1 MESSSAELT
10 PEEEAVVT
18 ACLEVL
24 RQTPSAVVTDID
36 GTISDIA
43 PTPAEAMV
51 DPGAKAALARLVE
64 RLAAVAVV
72 SGRAPQ
78 DGVAMVG
85 LPELTYVGNH
95 GLERIARGT
104 PWTHPVAAAAQP
116 AIAAALAEIESA
128 ARAVADVPWLL
139 VENKGVTGTI
149 HYRLAPDQIA
159 AAALLEPLARAA
171 ANRHGLR
178 LTSGRM
184 IFEVRPE
191 LAVNKGTA
199 IRDLAQDLGL
209 RGIVFFGDDVT
220 DVDAFRALRELREA
234 GEAATL
240 RVGVLG
246 PDTSPAV
253 LAEIDMSLHG
263 VPACAATLIALAA
276 RLSLEEEAE
285 GAHTPFVKFGTKS
298 VGVARQYSRHRG
310 ADRELSD
317 RRLSGLRQS
326 LADAPSWTVRSTCPG
341 LDPGFAAAVAHEH
354 TLRPL
359 PSPQNIDLSQTM
371 LSLSFSS
378 IFPSSLFTLV

>member
-1 MESSSAELT
+1 MASSNNTLT
-10 PEEEAVVT
+10 PEVEAVVA
-18 ACLEVL
+18 ACMEVL
-24 RQTPSAVVTDID
+24 RQAPSAVVTDID
-36 GTISDIA
+36 GTVSAIA

-51 DPGAKAALARLVE
+51 DPGAKAALALLAE
-64 RLAAVAVV
+64 RLTAVAVV

-85 LPELTYVGNH
+85 LPELIYVGNH

-116 AIAAALAEIESA
+116 AIAAALAEIEIA
-128 ARAVADVPWLL
+128 ARAAADVPWLL
-139 VENKGVTGTI
+139 IENKGVTGTV

-171 ANRHGLR
+171 ADRHGLR

-184 IFEVRPE
+184 IFEVRPA

-199 IRDLAQDLGL
+199 IRELAQDLDL

-253 LAEIDMSLHG
+253 LAEIDMSVVG

-276 RLSLEEEAE
+276 RLAEEAE
-285 GAHTPFVKFGTKS
+285 AAQS
-298 VGVARQYSRHRG
+298 
-310 ADRELSD
+310 ADGD
-317 RRLSGLRQS
+317 S
-326 LADAPSWTVRSTCPG
+326 L
-341 LDPGFAAAVAHEH
+341 
-354 TLRPL
+354 
-359 PSPQNIDLSQTM
+359 N
-371 LSLSFSS
+371 
-378 IFPSSLFTLV
+378 

>member
-1 MESSSAELT
+1 MEIPGDVLA
-10 PEEEAVVT
+10 PDVEAVVT
-18 ACLEVL
+18 ACVKVL

-36 GTISDIA
+36 GTISGIA

-51 DPGAKAALARLVE
+51 DPGAKAALALLAE

-128 ARAVADVPWLL
+128 ARAAADVPWLL

-159 AAALLEPLARAA
+159 AVALLEPLARAA
-171 ANRHGLR
+171 ATRHALR
-178 LTSGRM
+178 LTLGRM
-184 IFEVRPE
+184 IFEVRPA

-199 IRDLAQDLGL
+199 IRELAEDLGL

-220 DVDAFRALRELREA
+220 DVDAFQALRELREA

-246 PDTSPAV
+246 PETSPTV
-253 LAEIDMSLHG
+253 LAEIDVSVNG
-263 VPACAATLIALAA
+263 VASCAATLLALAA
-276 RLSLEEEAE
+276 RLAEEAE
-285 GAHTPFVKFGTKS
+285 SAL
-298 VGVARQYSRHRG
+298 GVDQASFKPASGRQTG
-310 ADRELSD
+310 PD
-317 RRLSGLRQS
+317 
-326 LADAPSWTVRSTCPG
+326 
-341 LDPGFAAAVAHEH
+341 
-354 TLRPL
+354 
-359 PSPQNIDLSQTM
+359 
-371 LSLSFSS
+371 
-378 IFPSSLFTLV
+378 

>member
-1 MESSSAELT
+1 MASSSDALA
-10 PEEEAVVT
+10 PEVDGVVA

-36 GTISDIA
+36 GTISAIA

-51 DPGAKAALARLVE
+51 DPGAKAALALLAE
-64 RLAAVAVV
+64 RLTAVAVV

-85 LPELTYVGNH
+85 LPALIYVGNH

-171 ANRHGLR
+171 ATRHGLR
-178 LTSGRM
+178 LTHGRM
-184 IFEVRPE
+184 IFEVRPA

-199 IRDLAQDLGL
+199 IRDLARDLGL
-209 RGIVFFGDDVT
+209 RGIIFFGDDVT
-220 DVDAFRALRELREA
+220 DVDAFRALRELRQA

-253 LAEIDMSLHG
+253 LAEIDVSVNG
-263 VPACAATLIALAA
+263 VPACVATLIALAA
-276 RLSLEEEAE
+276 RLAEEAE
-285 GAHTPFVKFGTKS
+285 GA
-298 VGVARQYSRHRG
+298 
-310 ADRELSD
+310 
-317 RRLSGLRQS
+317 
-326 LADAPSWTVRSTCPG
+326 
-341 LDPGFAAAVAHEH
+341 
-354 TLRPL
+354 
-359 PSPQNIDLSQTM
+359 
-371 LSLSFSS
+371 
-378 IFPSSLFTLV
+378 

>member
-1 MESSSAELT
+1 MASSNDTLT
-10 PEEEAVVT
+10 PEVEAVVA
-18 ACLEVL
+18 ACMEVL
-24 RQTPSAVVTDID
+24 RQAPSAVVTDID
-36 GTISDIA
+36 GTVSAIA

-51 DPGAKAALARLVE
+51 DPGAKAALALLAE
-64 RLAAVAVV
+64 RLTAVAVV

-85 LPELTYVGNH
+85 LPELIYVGNH

-104 PWTHPVAAAAQP
+104 PWTHPVAAEAQP
-116 AIAAALAEIESA
+116 AIAAALAEIEIA
-128 ARAVADVPWLL
+128 ARAAADVPWLL
-139 VENKGVTGTI
+139 IENKGVTGTV

-171 ANRHGLR
+171 ADRHGLR

-184 IFEVRPE
+184 IFEVRPA

-199 IRDLAQDLGL
+199 IRELAQDLDL

-285 GAHTPFVKFGTKS
+285 GA
-298 VGVARQYSRHRG
+298 
-310 ADRELSD
+310 
-317 RRLSGLRQS
+317 
-326 LADAPSWTVRSTCPG
+326 
-341 LDPGFAAAVAHEH
+341 
-354 TLRPL
+354 
-359 PSPQNIDLSQTM
+359 
-371 LSLSFSS
+371 
-378 IFPSSLFTLV
+378 

>member
-1 MESSSAELT
+1 MASSNDALA
-10 PEEEAVVT
+10 PEVEAVVA
-18 ACLEVL
+18 ACMDVL

-36 GTISDIA
+36 GTVSAIA

-51 DPGAKAALARLVE
+51 DPGAKAALALLAE

-78 DGVAMVG
+78 DGAAMVG
-85 LPELTYVGNH
+85 LPELIYVGNH

-116 AIAAALAEIESA
+116 SIAAALAEIESA
-128 ARAVADVPWLL
+128 ARSVADVPWLL
-139 VENKGVTGTI
+139 IENKGVTGTV

-171 ANRHGLR
+171 ADRHGLR
-178 LTSGRM
+178 LTLGRM
-184 IFEVRPE
+184 IFEVRPA

-199 IRDLAQDLGL
+199 IRELAQDLGL

-253 LAEIDMSLHG
+253 LAEIDMSVVG

-276 RLSLEEEAE
+276 RLADEAE
-285 GAHTPFVKFGTKS
+285 GA
-298 VGVARQYSRHRG
+298 
-310 ADRELSD
+310 
-317 RRLSGLRQS
+317 
-326 LADAPSWTVRSTCPG
+326 
-341 LDPGFAAAVAHEH
+341 
-354 TLRPL
+354 
-359 PSPQNIDLSQTM
+359 
-371 LSLSFSS
+371 
-378 IFPSSLFTLV
+378 

>member
-1 MESSSAELT
+1 MASSNDALT
-10 PEEEAVVT
+10 PEVEAVVT
-18 ACLEVL
+18 ACMEVL
-24 RQTPSAVVTDID
+24 RQTPAAVVTDID
-36 GTISDIA
+36 GTVSAIA

-51 DPGAKAALARLVE
+51 DPGAQAALALLVE
-64 RLAAVAVV
+64 RLAVVAVV

-116 AIAAALAEIESA
+116 SIAAALAEIESA
-128 ARAVADVPWLL
+128 ARALADVPWLL
-139 VENKGVTGTI
+139 IENKGVTGTV

-159 AAALLEPLARAA
+159 AAALLEPLARSAA
-171 ANRHGLR
+171 DRHGLR
-178 LTSGRM
+178 LTLGRM
-184 IFEVRPE
+184 IFEVRPA

-199 IRDLAQDLGL
+199 IRELAQDLGL

-253 LAEIDMSLHG
+253 LAEIDLSVVG
-263 VPACAATLIALAA
+263 VAACAATLIALAA
-276 RLSLEEEAE
+276 RLVEEAE
-285 GAHTPFVKFGTKS
+285 GTP
-298 VGVARQYSRHRG
+298 
-310 ADRELSD
+310 
-317 RRLSGLRQS
+317 
-326 LADAPSWTVRSTCPG
+326 
-341 LDPGFAAAVAHEH
+341 
-354 TLRPL
+354 
-359 PSPQNIDLSQTM
+359 
-371 LSLSFSS
+371 
-378 IFPSSLFTLV
+378 

>member
-1 MESSSAELT
+1 MASCGDALA
-10 PEEEAVVT
+10 PEVDAVVA
-18 ACLEVL
+18 ACMDVL

-36 GTISDIA
+36 GTISAIA

-51 DPGAKAALARLVE
+51 DRGAKAALALLAE
-64 RLAAVAVV
+64 RLAVVAVV

-78 DGVAMVG
+78 DGAAMVG
-85 LPELTYVGNH
+85 LPELIYVGNH

-116 AIAAALAEIESA
+116 SVAAALAEVESA
-128 ARAVADVPWLL
+128 ARSVADVPWLL
-139 VENKGVTGTI
+139 IENKGVTGTV

-159 AAALLEPLARAA
+159 AAALLEPLARSAA
-171 ANRHGLR
+171 DRHGLR
-178 LTSGRM
+178 LTLGRM
-184 IFEVRPE
+184 IFEVRPA

-199 IRDLAQDLGL
+199 IRELAQDLGL

-253 LAEIDMSLHG
+253 LAEIDLSVVG

-276 RLSLEEEAE
+276 RLADEAE
-285 GAHTPFVKFGTKS
+285 GA
-298 VGVARQYSRHRG
+298 
-310 ADRELSD
+310 
-317 RRLSGLRQS
+317 
-326 LADAPSWTVRSTCPG
+326 
-341 LDPGFAAAVAHEH
+341 
-354 TLRPL
+354 
-359 PSPQNIDLSQTM
+359 
-371 LSLSFSS
+371 
-378 IFPSSLFTLV
+378 

>member
-1 MESSSAELT
+1 VAFVSDALT
-10 PEEEAVVT
+10 PEVGAVVT
-18 ACLEVL
+18 ACMEVL

-36 GTISDIA
+36 GTIRASA

-51 DPGAKAALARLVE
+51 DPGAKAALALLAE

-104 PWTHPVAAAAQP
+104 PWTHPMAAAAQP

-128 ARAVADVPWLL
+128 ARAAADVPWLL

-159 AAALLEPLARAA
+159 AVALLEPLARAA
-171 ANRHGLR
+171 ATRHALR
-178 LTSGRM
+178 LTLGRM
-184 IFEVRPE
+184 IFEVRPA

-199 IRDLAQDLGL
+199 IRELAEDLGL

-246 PDTSPAV
+246 PETSPTV
-253 LAEIDMSLHG
+253 LAEIDVSVNG
-263 VPACAATLIALAA
+263 VASCAATLLALAA
-276 RLSLEEEAE
+276 RLAEEAE
-285 GAHTPFVKFGTKS
+285 SAL
-298 VGVARQYSRHRG
+298 GVDQASFKPASGRQTG
-310 ADRELSD
+310 PD
-317 RRLSGLRQS
+317 
-326 LADAPSWTVRSTCPG
+326 
-341 LDPGFAAAVAHEH
+341 
-354 TLRPL
+354 
-359 PSPQNIDLSQTM
+359 
-371 LSLSFSS
+371 
-378 IFPSSLFTLV
+378 

>member
-1 MESSSAELT
+1 MASSSDALA
-10 PEEEAVVT
+10 PEVEAVVT
-18 ACLEVL
+18 ACMEVL
-24 RQTPSAVVTDID
+24 RQAPSAVVTDID
-36 GTISDIA
+36 GTISAIA

-51 DPGAKAALARLVE
+51 DPGAQAALALLVE
-64 RLAAVAVV
+64 RLAVVAVV

-95 GLERIARGT
+95 GLERIAHGT

-116 AIAAALAEIESA
+116 AIAAALAEVESA
-128 ARAVADVPWLL
+128 ARAVTDVPWLL

-171 ANRHGLR
+171 VNRHGLR

-246 PDTSPAV
+246 PDTAPAV
-253 LAEIDMSLHG
+253 LAEIDLSVNG

-276 RLSLEEEAE
+276 RLSLSEEAE
-285 GAHTPFVKFGTKS
+285 GA
-298 VGVARQYSRHRG
+298 
-310 ADRELSD
+310 
-317 RRLSGLRQS
+317 
-326 LADAPSWTVRSTCPG
+326 
-341 LDPGFAAAVAHEH
+341 
-354 TLRPL
+354 
-359 PSPQNIDLSQTM
+359 
-371 LSLSFSS
+371 
-378 IFPSSLFTLV
+378 

>member
-1 MESSSAELT
+1 MASSSDALD
-10 PEEEAVVT
+10 PEVEAVVA
-18 ACLEVL
+18 ACMDVL

-36 GTISDIA
+36 GTVSAIA

-51 DPGAKAALARLVE
+51 DPGAKAALALLAE

-72 SGRAPQ
+72 SGRGPQ
-78 DGVAMVG
+78 DGAAMVG
-85 LPELTYVGNH
+85 LPELIYVGNH

-116 AIAAALAEIESA
+116 SIAAALAEIESA
-128 ARAVADVPWLL
+128 ARSVADMPWLL
-139 VENKGVTGTI
+139 IENKGVTGTV

-159 AAALLEPLARAA
+159 AAALLEPLARSAA
-171 ANRHGLR
+171 DRHGLR
-178 LTSGRM
+178 LTLGRM
-184 IFEVRPE
+184 IFEVRPA

-199 IRDLAQDLGL
+199 IRELAQDLGL

-253 LAEIDMSLHG
+253 LAEIDLSVVG

-276 RLSLEEEAE
+276 RLADEAE
-285 GAHTPFVKFGTKS
+285 GA
-298 VGVARQYSRHRG
+298 
-310 ADRELSD
+310 
-317 RRLSGLRQS
+317 
-326 LADAPSWTVRSTCPG
+326 
-341 LDPGFAAAVAHEH
+341 
-354 TLRPL
+354 
-359 PSPQNIDLSQTM
+359 
-371 LSLSFSS
+371 
-378 IFPSSLFTLV
+378 

>member
-1 MESSSAELT
+1 MTSAGDEIS
-10 PEEEAVVT
+10 PEVEAVVS

-24 RQTPSAVVTDID
+24 RQTPSAVITDID

-78 DGVAMVG
+78 DGVSMVG

-171 ANRHGLR
+171 ATRQGLR
-178 LTSGRM
+178 LTLGRM
-184 IFEVRPE
+184 IFEVRPA

-199 IRDLAQDLGL
+199 IRELVQDLGL
-209 RGIVFFGDDVT
+209 GGIVFFGDDVT
-220 DVDAFRALRELREA
+220 DVDAFRALRELRQA

-246 PDTSPAV
+246 PETSPAV
-253 LAEIDMSLHG
+253 LAEIDVS
-263 VPACAATLIALAA
+263 VNSVAACAATLLALAA
-276 RLSLEEEAE
+276 RLVEEAE
-285 GAHTPFVKFGTKS
+285 GTP
-298 VGVARQYSRHRG
+298 GVDEASSRP
-310 ADRELSD
+310 A
-317 RRLSGLRQS
+317 SGR
-326 LADAPSWTVRSTCPG
+326 
-341 LDPGFAAAVAHEH
+341 
-354 TLRPL
+354 
-359 PSPQNIDLSQTM
+359 
-371 LSLSFSS
+371 
-378 IFPSSLFTLV
+378 

>member
-1 MESSSAELT
+1 MTSSSDALA
-10 PEEEAVVT
+10 PDVEAVVA
-18 ACLEVL
+18 ACMEIL

-36 GTISDIA
+36 GTISAIA

-51 DPGAKAALARLVE
+51 DPGAKAALALLAE

-78 DGVAMVG
+78 DSVAMVG

-95 GLERIARGT
+95 GLERIERGT
-104 PWTHPVAAAAQP
+104 PWTHPIAAAAQP
-116 AIAAALAEIESA
+116 AIAAALVEIESA
-128 ARAVADVPWLL
+128 ARAAADVPWLL

-149 HYRLAPDQIA
+149 HYRLAPDKNA

-171 ANRHGLR
+171 AIRHGLR
-178 LTSGRM
+178 LTLGRM
-184 IFEVRPE
+184 IFEVRPA

-246 PDTSPAV
+246 QETSPSV
-253 LAEIDMSLHG
+253 LAEIDVSVNG
-263 VPACAATLIALAA
+263 VAACAATLLALAA
-276 RLSLEEEAE
+276 RLAEEAE
-285 GAHTPFVKFGTKS
+285 RAL
-298 VGVARQYSRHRG
+298 GVDQ
-310 ADRELSD
+310 
-317 RRLSGLRQS
+317 
-326 LADAPSWTVRSTCPG
+326 V
-341 LDPGFAAAVAHEH
+341 
-354 TLRPL
+354 
-359 PSPQNIDLSQTM
+359 
-371 LSLSFSS
+371 
-378 IFPSSLFTLV
+378 PSSPASNRLTGPD

>member
-1 MESSSAELT
+1 MTASSNALA
-10 PEEEAVVT
+10 PEVEAVVV
-18 ACLEVL
+18 ACMEVL

-36 GTISDIA
+36 GTVSAIA

-51 DPGAKAALARLVE
+51 DPGAKAALALLGE

-78 DGVAMVG
+78 DGAAMVG

-128 ARAVADVPWLL
+128 ARTTADVPWLL

-149 HYRLAPDQIA
+149 HYRLAPDQNA

-171 ANRHGLR
+171 ATRHGLR
-178 LTSGRM
+178 LTLGRM
-184 IFEVRPE
+184 IFEVRPA

-234 GEAATL
+234 AEAATL

-246 PDTSPAV
+246 PETSPAV
-253 LAEIDMSLHG
+253 LAEIDVSVNG
-263 VPACAATLIALAA
+263 VAACAATLLALAA
-276 RLSLEEEAE
+276 RLAEEAE
-285 GAHTPFVKFGTKS
+285 RAFGVDQAS
-298 VGVARQYSRHRG
+298 ARPVSN
-310 ADRELSD
+310 
-317 RRLSGLRQS
+317 
-326 LADAPSWTVRSTCPG
+326 
-341 LDPGFAAAVAHEH
+341 
-354 TLRPL
+354 RPTG
-359 PSPQNIDLSQTM
+359 PD
-371 LSLSFSS
+371 
-378 IFPSSLFTLV
+378 